1 MRPWNVKRLFRFP
14 SRSRDEVRRDIADEF
29 AFHLDMREKALIDEG
44 MDQATA
50 RAQAAREFGRRDR
63 AAVDLV
69 SVGDRVEERRRVGQ
83 LVSELGRDAVIGVR
97 LLRRAPGFAAVAI
110 LTLAIGI
117 GANTAIY
124 SVLDAVLLRPLP
136 YPEPERLVLVN
147 ETRPDG
153 GANNASGG
161 AYIDWRTHQTRFDAL
176 VLLGQIRANLR
187 SDGTTERLSGME
199 VSHEFLRV
207 LGISTLLGRGFL
219 PEDDKPG
226 GANDVVIIAE
236 ELWRSR
242 FGADPSIVGRRI
254 VLDEVSRTVVGVLP
268 AGGWM
273 FRDDVFF
280 VPAVLTPGTDRAAR
294 MPHWAVVIG
303 RLAPGVGVAEAD
315 TQLKTIK
322 RRLDSDY
329 PTFKKDWSVVVR
341 PVTEV
346 LGGVT
351 RAPLMILLGAVS
363 LVLLIACANVANLV
377 LARSCHRQQ
386 ELAVRA
392 AIGASGGRLV
402 RQVLTENLVLALL
415 GGGAG
420 VLVAYLGVEVLR
432 SLAAQSLPISLTPE
446 LDARVLLF
454 SLVVT
459 VGTGPLFGLLP
470 ALRARRPNVNSA
482 LTDGGRGT
490 TSGGQQRTQAT
501 LVVAEVALTVVL
513 LASAGLLLRSLANA
527 ASVDPGFEPAK
538 VLAFDLSLP
547 DSSYASPE
555 KRLAFVTTLLSG
567 IRTLPGVEGAGT
579 GMAMPFAGGGYG
591 EYFRR
596 PGTADPNETLGRLD
610 YISPGY
616 LEALGARLLAGRWMT
631 DADNQ
636 PDAPRVALISETTSR
651 MFFGSENSVG
661 RVINVASSDWTII
674 GVIGDIVDRRLDVE
688 RGAFAY
694 APNARNM
701 SQLAVAVRTSGL
713 PLSLVAA
720 VRSELSRL
728 DAGVAI
734 ANPRALDRAMADS
747 MLQRKVVLGL
757 VGTFAGVALAL
768 ASIGL
773 YGVMAYAV
781 ATRRREFG
789 IRIAFGAAG
798 HDLIR
803 QVLGRGMR
811 LVALGLV
818 IGLAGAFGAAR
829 LLSSELFEVGD
840 NDPAVIAATSVT
852 ILAVAVVACLVPS
865 WRAARVEPVAAL
877 RAD

>member
-1 MRPWNVKRLFRFP
+1 MRPWNVKRLFRFA

-29 AFHLDMREKALIDEG
+29 AFHLDMRARELMDDGVDE
-44 MDQATA
+44 ATA
-50 RAQAAREFGRRDR
+50 RAKAAHEFGSRDR
-63 AAVDLV
+63 AAADLAG
-69 SVGDRVEERRRVGQ
+69 VGDRVEERRRIGQ
-83 LVSELGRDAVIGVR
+83 LVSELWRDAAIGLR
-97 LLRRAPGFAAVAI
+97 LLRRAPGFATVAI

-161 AYIDWRTHQTRFDAL
+161 AYIDWRTHQTQFDGL

-207 LGISTLLGRGFL
+207 LGIPTLLGRGFL
-219 PEDDKPG
+219 PDDEKPG
-226 GANDVVIIAE
+226 GANDVVIVTE

-254 VLDEVSRTVVGVLP
+254 VLDEVSRTVIGVLP
-268 AGGWM
+268 AGAWM
-273 FRDDVFF
+273 FKDDVFF

-303 RLAPGVGVAEAD
+303 RLAPGATTGLAD
-315 TQLKTIK
+315 AQLKTVK
-322 RRLDSDY
+322 RRLDSEY
-329 PTFKKDWSVVVR
+329 PAFKKDWSVVVR

-377 LARSCHRQQ
+377 LARSCRRQQ

-420 VLVAYLGVEVLR
+420 VLVAYLGVGVLR
-432 SLAAQSLPISLTPE
+432 SLSAQSLPITLTPE

-459 VGTGPLFGLLP
+459 VGTGPLFGLIP
-470 ALRARRPNVNSA
+470 ALRARRPNVNVT

-501 LVVAEVALTVVL
+501 LIVAEVALTVVL
-513 LASAGLLLRSLANA
+513 LASAGLLMRSLANA
-527 ASVDPGFEPAK
+527 ASVDPGFEPAR

-547 DSSYASPE
+547 DSSYESRD
-555 KRLAFVTTLLSG
+555 KRMAFVSTLLARL
-567 IRTLPGVEGAGT
+567 RTLPGVEGAGT
-579 GMAMPFAGGGYG
+579 GMAVPFAGGGYG

-596 PGTADPNETLGRLD
+596 PGTADANQTLGRLD

-631 DADNQ
+631 DGDNR
-636 PDAPRVALISETTSR
+636 PDAARVALISETTSR

-661 RVINVASSDWTII
+661 RVINVANEDWTII
-674 GVIGDIVDRRLDVE
+674 GVVRDIVDRRLDLE
-688 RGAFAY
+688 RSAFAY
-694 APNARNM
+694 APHARNM
-701 SQLAVAVRTSGL
+701 SQLAVAVRTTGL

-720 VRSELSRL
+720 IRGELSRL
-728 DAGVAI
+728 DGGVAI

-781 ATRRREFG
+781 ATRQREFG

-798 HDLIR
+798 NDLIR
-803 QVLGRGMR
+803 QVLGRGLR
-811 LVALGLV
+811 LVALGLA
-818 IGLAGAFGAAR
+818 IGLAGALGAAK

-840 NDPAVIAATSVT
+840 SDPAVIAATSVT